1 MMPRKYQ
8 KGKSNRSVKNTSIWT
23 LMKRGQFAF
32 DGDLRTLKSFYK
44 LEASFE
50 TNPNNESKI
59 KVSEKVEDKKRA
71 YEENELI
78 AYNKKK
84 EEERQYQLQK
94 IREREQREKEEAE
107 KRLKHLQKG
116 FGKPVSTYDESK
128 YIYWCNP
135 HTPINRGK
143 LGSAQPWRYKKEK
156 GFYD

>member
-1 MMPRKYQ
+1 MPRKYQ

-50 TNPNNESKI
+50 TNPNISNKI
-59 KVSEKVEDKKRA
+59 NVSEKVEDKKSA
-71 YEENELI
+71 YEENDLI
-78 AYNKKK
+78 KYNIKQ

-94 IREREQREKEEAE
+94 IREREEKEKAEAQ
-107 KRLKHLQKG
+107 KRVQQLQKG
-116 FGKPVSTYDESK
+116 FGKPVSTYDERK
-128 YIYWCNP
+128 YIYWCDP
-135 HTPINRGK
+135 RTPINRGK
-143 LGSAQPWRYKKEK
+143 LGSSQPWLYKK

>member
-44 LEASFE
+44 LEDSFE
-50 TNPNNESKI
+50 TNPNISNKI
-59 KVSEKVEDKKRA
+59 NVSEKVEDKKSA

-78 AYNKKK
+78 VYNKKK

-94 IREREQREKEEAE
+94 IREREEREKVEAE
-107 KRLKHLQKG
+107 KRLKYLQKG
-116 FGKPVSTYDESK
+116 FGKPVSTYDERK
-128 YIYWCNP
+128 YIYWCDP
-135 HTPINRGK
+135 RTPINRGK
-143 LGSAQPWRYKKEK
+143 LGSSQPWRYKKEK

>member
-1 MMPRKYQ
+1 MPRKYQ

-44 LEASFE
+44 LEDSFE
-50 TNPNNESKI
+50 TNPNISNKI
-59 KVSEKVEDKKRA
+59 NVSEKVEDKKKA

-78 AYNKKK
+78 AYNKKQ

-94 IREREQREKEEAE
+94 IREREQKEKEEAE
-107 KRLKHLQKG
+107 KRLQHLQKG
-116 FGKPVSTYDESK
+116 FGKPVSTYNERK
-128 YIYWCNP
+128 YIYWCDP
-135 HTPINRGK
+135 GTPINRGK
-143 LGSAQPWRYKKEK
+143 LGSSQPWRYKKEK